1 VLDSGWPEKTPHCPL
16 TTCVHHEL
24 NAPALLIF
32 ADVESF
38 SPVKDQLEWII
49 QTSFLFVQPSRRA
62 QAVEFVQART
72 PMLTLG
78 PFLVAVGCVDKEL
91 QRILNPHRGLH
102 DANDVANES
111 AQYLT

>member
-1 VLDSGWPEKTPHCPL
+1 MLDSGRLEKTPHCPP

-32 ADVESF
+32 ADVEGF

-49 QTSFLFVQPSRRA
+49 QTSFRFVQPSRPAR
-62 QAVEFVQART
+62 AVELVQPRT
-72 PMLTLG
+72 PMFLIGPCLG
-78 PFLVAVGCVDKEL
+78 GVGCVDKEL

-102 DANDVANES
+102 AANDVAKES